1 MAASCMEPMVSPF
14 AEYKGPVHS
23 KPTGLLPSYVEP
35 DGQHIREGVDTEDLS
50 LVFRGGTYGFT
61 CGGGD
66 GGGEGEH
73 AASQPS
79 SV

>member
-35 DGQHIREGVDTEDLS
+35 DGQHIRVKLASNSKGCSPALKGRAAPGDRPQLS
-50 LVFRGGTYGFT
+50 AEVG
-61 CGGGD
+61 
-66 GGGEGEH
+66 
-73 AASQPS
+73 
-79 SV
+79 